1 MTYNHK
7 EYMKKW
13 NDKNRDNQKEK
24 RNINKEKIKI
34 RDIEYR
40 KNNPETWK
48 KTYTISQWK
57 KNGLL
62 GDYQLIYKIYLSTKF
77 CDECG
82 FELTYDRFPTKTRK
96 AMDHCHKSGLFR
108 NILCHKCNTKRRY

>member
-1 MTYNHK
+1 MNFN
-7 EYMKKW
+7 EYKP
-13 NDKNRDNQKEK
+13 NIRLADKY
-24 RNINKEKIKI
+24 EKIG
-34 RDIEYR
+34 E
-40 KNNPETWK
+40 WC
-48 KTYTISQWK
+48 
-57 KNGLL
+57 
-62 GDYQLIYKIYLSTKF
+62 